1 MLDKTKVNFN
11 DKSNITGLRLLEQE
25 AVVVLNDKTIL
36 ITGGTGSFGNYFAD
50 YVLKYY
56 KPRKIIIYSR
66 DEFKQFNMRNR
77 LMKYDS
83 VMRYFIGDV
92 RDQARMRRAFEG
104 VDYVIHA
111 AAMKQVPACEYNPNE
126 AIKTNI
132 SGAMNV
138 IECALD
144 MGVKRVVALSTDKAV
159 NPINLYGGTKL
170 VSDKLFIAA
179 NSYSG
184 LKDTRFSIVR
194 YGNVA
199 GSRGSV
205 IPFFRS
211 LVESGQTELPI
222 TDFGMTRFWISL
234 EGGVQLVIKALA
246 ESKGG
251 ETFIAKIPS
260 FKIIDLAKAI
270 LPSCTLK
277 EVGIREGEKLH
288 EVMITKEDS
297 LHTYEY
303 DKHFVIYP
311 QMSWWDE
318 GRTVP
323 GGRPVPRGFEYSSGA
338 NKQWLSIEDL
348 RILLSNIYEHQG

>member
-1 MLDKTKVNFN
+1 M
-11 DKSNITGLRLLEQE
+11 
-25 AVVVLNDKTIL
+25 LNDKTIL
-36 ITGGTGSFGNYFAD
+36 ITGGTGSFGNHFTN
-50 YVLKYY
+50 YVLQHY
-56 KPRKIIIYSR
+56 KPKKIIIYSR
-66 DEFKQFNMRNR
+66 DEFKQFQMRGR

-92 RDQARMRRAFEG
+92 RDEARLYRAFEG

-111 AAMKQVPACEYNPNE
+111 AALKQVPACEYNPNE

-132 SGAMNV
+132 HGAMNV
-138 IECALD
+138 IEAALD
-144 MGVKRVVALSTDKAV
+144 TGVKRVVALSTDKAV
-159 NPINLYGGTKL
+159 NPVNLYGGTKL

-184 LKDTRFSIVR
+184 YKDTRFSIVR

-211 LVESGQTELPI
+211 LVEKGETELPI
-222 TDFGMTRFWISL
+222 TDFEMTRFWISL
-234 EGGVQLVIKALA
+234 EQGVQLVIKALV

-260 FKIIDLAKAI
+260 FKITDLAKAI
-270 LPSCTLK
+270 LSDCTMR

-288 EVMITKEDS
+288 EVMITKENAPY
-297 LHTYEY
+297 TYEY
-303 DKHFVIYP
+303 DRHYIVFP
-311 QMSWWDE
+311 HMTWWDSE
-318 GRTVP
+318 KITP
-323 GGRPVPRGFEYSSGA
+323 GGKPVAQKFEYSSG
-338 NKQWLSIEDL
+338 NNSQWLSVEDL
-348 RILLSNIYEHQG
+348 KKLLLNVREH